1 MCKQNKKQNK
11 KSLSMN
17 NLDGPADL
25 SVHQKHTMKHMF
37 FVVNVNGILCI
48 LKRTDFFEQTL

>member
-1 MCKQNKKQNK
+1 
-11 KSLSMN
+11 MN

-25 SVHQKHTMKHMF
+25 SVHQKQTMKHMF

-48 LKRTDFFEQTL
+48 LKRTDFSEQTL